1 MEIVLLIL
9 AIVIFGKTTKQAEK
23 VEVKLIA
30 GSILGISYFVIWPY
44 VLYCLMLLNWSE
56 THIQISFASMVA
68 VSLLFARALIEIKFY
83 EVVQVVSIGLFLIFW
98 ALSSIFDTSV
108 RDKIAN
114 YTGYFSASLVS
125 NYEKTEL
132 LTKKISSPTNA
143 YSVFVPEHWKEHTHS
158 GTSLPFYRPVNSTGS
173 IIEFRPR
180 CNNKQNYSMSKIVEG
195 MSSIHQENETTSY
208 QCFHW
213 NKHNYACRVK
223 ISDNAGITR
232 VRWIGANKE
241 TNHLLELDFVMQ
253 NGSQQDLALTESI
266 FKTVKYNETADKSAN
281 CVTPMEWF

>member
-9 AIVIFGKTTKQAEK
+9 AIVIFGKTTKQVEK

-44 VLYCLMLLNWSE
+44 VFYCAQLLNWSE
-56 THIQISFASMVA
+56 THIQISFAAMVA

-98 ALSSIFDTSV
+98 ALSSIFDTPV
-108 RDKIAN
+108 RDKIAD

-125 NYEKTEL
+125 NYGKTEL

-143 YSVFVPEHWKEHTHS
+143 YSVFVPEHWKEHKHT
-158 GTSLPFYRPVNSTGS
+158 GTDLPFYRPDNTTGS
-173 IIEFRPR
+173 FTEFRPR
-180 CNNKQNYSMSKIVEG
+180 CNNQQNYSISKIVEG
-195 MSSIHQENETTSY
+195 MSGIHLENQNSSH
-208 QCFHW
+208 QCYRW
-213 NKHNYACRVK
+213 NKQHYACRVV
-223 ISDNAGITR
+223 ISDDTGITR